1 MNSKCDYS
9 IHRIEPPRRWR
20 RRKRRRMRSD
30 WGLWTELWV
39 IPCRHVLISKEIHS
53 QDAIGT
59 REKRRRGN
67 LWWACEDD
75 WITVYGHSKESNHR
89 RLIKAGNL
97 MGGWCCDS
105 YAWSLHHSTEVSTH
119 RSGIRWKEWNV
130 KWLQWSVTKYRELPQ
145 WSRTAIPI
153 YSSVKVDPQKI
164 GL

>member
-9 IHRIEPPRRWR
+9 IHRIEPPWRRT

-97 MGGWCCDS
+97 MGGGAAIVTLDPCIIQRKWAPTGAALDGRNGTLNGCSEAWPNTES
-105 YAWSLHHSTEVSTH
+105 YPSGAELLFQSIH
-119 RSGIRWKEWNV
+119 R
-130 KWLQWSVTKYRELPQ
+130 
-145 WSRTAIPI
+145 
-153 YSSVKVDPQKI
+153 
-164 GL
+164 